1 MIKEMKQSRAVEE
14 AKKAV
19 EAKKYAQKMAE
30 ESKRTDTK
38 ES

>member
-1 MIKEMKQSRAVEE
+1 MKQLRAVEE
-14 AKKAV
+14 AKKVV

-30 ESKRTDTK
+30 ESKTKDSK

>member
-1 MIKEMKQSRAVEE
+1 MRAVEE

-19 EAKKYAQKMAE
+19 AAKKYAHKMAE
-30 ESKRTDTK
+30 ESKIKDTK